1 MLLLSIFPPNM
12 PGRRLRLTG
21 ICTLTVCGYPG
32 SLKDMATPPFCWT
45 NVSGTVKKKVKRTCY
60 LIFKE
65 KMGYLSDPEYL
76 KYKGFE
82 TADAADP
89 YFELMYLAFD
99 KNADKPCFR
108 HTVKNREGLPRGLV
122 LYYTGQCPFTAK
134 YVPLL
139 ETAAKERD
147 VELQTVHIR
156 TKRRRAKC
164 PVSLYNIFTV
174 SRW

>member
-1 MLLLSIFPPNM
+1 MSIFPPNM

-21 ICTLTVCGYPG
+21 ICTLTVCGYPD
-32 SLKDMATPPFCWT
+32 SL
-45 NVSGTVKKKVKRTCY
+45 RTWLPTLADEC
-60 LIFKE
+60 IRDSKE
-65 KMGYLSDPEYL
+65 KGKKDLLSYLQRKWDIFSDPEYL

-82 TADAADP
+82 TADAAGP

-99 KNADKPCFR
+99 KMPTNHVSGIRLK
-108 HTVKNREGLPRGLV
+108 TVRVCQGPV

-156 TKRRRAKC
+156 TKDDAQNAPSPLQHFHC
-164 PVSLYNIFTV
+164 FDGEPNL
-174 SRW
+174 